1 MAAETWD
8 IRDLLPESPPP
19 QLLTTAE
26 RPEGTRA
33 LAEELA
39 AYHAHVA
46 PFFTRSE
53 QRAWAAA
60 GTHNVGAARSAP
72 CRYPPQ
78 E

>member
-8 IRDLLPESPPP
+8 IRDLLPESPTP
-19 QLLTTAE
+19 QLLTTTE
-26 RPEGTRA
+26 VEA
-33 LAEELA
+33 LAEELT
-39 AYHAHVA
+39 AYHAHFA